1 MFCFIFLLGH
11 NILGTNLWAGL
22 CTYVT
27 SQRGIRLT
35 LSLLLHVII
44 CTDSLFLYPFHAPF
58 LKLSSSVIFVA
69 VFLLVTAN
77 TAILFSYSCHL
88 KSLLCLLPQFL
99 SHYLYVGIHFNSAML
114 YAQSFVV
121 LQHFRIQ
128 DRGTGFLLSH
138 LMYYTK

>member
-1 MFCFIFLLGH
+1 MFCFIFLLCH
-11 NILGTNLWAGL
+11 NILRTELLAGL
-22 CTYVT
+22 CIYVT
-27 SQRGIRLT
+27 SQRRIQLI
-35 LSLLLHVII
+35 LSLLLLLII

-77 TAILFSYSCHL
+77 TIILFSYLCHL

-99 SHYLYVGIHFNSAML
+99 SHYLYVGIDFNSVML
-114 YAQSFVV
+114 HAQSFVV
-121 LQHFRIQ
+121 LQHFRMQ
-128 DRGTGFLLSH
+128 DLGTGFLVSH